1 VVYDLVPWECCLK
14 KGVLRQ
20 YVSFGNWRGRLYK
33 LKVLVFEGHNGA
45 TVAAPGLLHVQSDTG
60 TYEL

>member
-1 VVYDLVPWECCLK
+1 MLLK
-14 KGVLRQ
+14 EGCTEAVCKL
-20 YVSFGNWRGRLYK
+20 WRGRLYK